1 MNVVEKLIPA
11 ILGGGLGFIVWK
23 TDALGV
29 DFGFGP
35 FLFIIIC
42 AVGGMAVANKL

>member
-1 MNVVEKLIPA
+1 MEKLIPA

-23 TDALGV
+23 TDAFGA

-35 FLFIIIC
+35 IFFIIIC
-42 AVGGMAVANKL
+42 ALGGLAVANKL